1 MYITLFFLYF
11 RRIREELRQEV
22 NSLKRKLP
30 NYSPGLAI
38 VQVGGRSDSTIYIR
52 MKIKAASE
60 IGINAQHIQFPRTTT
75 ERELIAELATL
86 NVNPAIHGIIVQ
98 MPLDSETPID
108 SHLITDTVS
117 PEKDVDG

>member
-1 MYITLFFLYF
+1 
-11 RRIREELRQEV
+11 
-22 NSLKRKLP
+22 
-30 NYSPGLAI
+30 
-38 VQVGGRSDSTIYIR
+38 

-75 ERELIAELATL
+75 ERELITELASL

-108 SHLITDTVS
+108 AHLITDTVA
-117 PEKDVDG
+117 PEKDVDGYVGNRCLLCEID